1 MHEFVAL
8 TDDYLY
14 RHPEIID
21 QLVPFQLDYPCRR
34 QALIPL
40 KDARPQPAP
49 ELRRLLENQGEQH
62 E

>member
-14 RHPEIID
+14 RHPEVFE
-21 QLVPFQLDYPCRR
+21 QLVPFQLEYPCRR
-34 QALIPL
+34 QALMPL
-40 KDARPQPAP
+40 ADTLPYPMPDPRHIMQTT
-49 ELRRLLENQGEQH
+49 GEHH